1 MLNDE
6 WPNHNPAWVA
16 LVDQAWLTLKRLE
29 DQSKAEFRSSR
40 GELDDFGDVLSIGS
54 TIATEAVLDLWDQT
68 QWARTIRL
76 WVKELQ
82 EHLVKQD
89 PLKLLRFVRHDE
101 IAVDKGRLKSLVKQ
115 VRGEFRTEPVERAI
129 PLAVGAVVSCRCRAR
144 LLTPA
149 RQLEPNRALLATL
162 VLQSRILTDGELL
175 EEMQVHPYAVYTV
188 ARALWLS
195 TLALIDPEPAPT
207 EGLSSAQHRERKGK
221 AEFDKIIRSELE
233 RIRQAIERLT
243 ERLLARSTIGSTRDG
258 ENVALA
264 FCAAILA
271 LEPRNTDYVF
281 AALEAAARGQDSRG
295 AWPQGRLIGAHLD
308 PDSGQPVVVS
318 SHEVALAFAEAI
330 FSLGLRPGTDRPE
343 PKVTNALQLTIAYLR
358 DSRVSLPYGRGQS
371 MYGWVANHVY
381 GSPRIEARATAAALR
396 LTVAVRG
403 VAEQERSIRALTQ
416 FDEVWNPV
424 TDYKAPYL
432 VWDEY
437 IQHNDPDRD
446 NPILGYLNDNIV
458 DHIKNEKQKKRRP
471 WARTKGMS
479 AILFGPPGTTKTT
492 IVKAMA
498 EGLNW
503 PLVTLSPGTFIKDG
517 LENVERSAVEVFS
530 HLKDLV
536 RVVVLFDECDELFR
550 ARRRARGDDGKGS
563 EEMRSISAF
572 VTASMLPKLQD
583 LHDNGQAFFVIATN
597 YFDQID
603 SAAKRIGRI
612 DRVVGVGWPDEAQ
625 RRRMIEQTLIGA
637 KGVSRRHARDA
648 AELLAPQTRYFVRG
662 ELTELADE
670 LAKKPEKL
678 RPEGIEG
685 RVSEILLNKSPSI
698 EEDDRKAFIR
708 DAETRSACHRPGRG
722 ELKA

>member
-6 WPNHNPAWVA
+6 WPNHNPAWVM
-16 LVDQAWLTLKRLE
+16 LVDQAWQTLKQLE
-29 DQSKAEFRSSR
+29 ARGKAEFHSSK
-40 GELDDFGDVLSIGS
+40 GELDDFGDVFPIGS
-54 TIATEAVLDLWDQT
+54 MIGSEAILDLWDQT
-68 QWARTIRL
+68 QWARTIRI

-82 EHLVKQD
+82 EHLVNQD
-89 PLKLLRFVRHDE
+89 PLKVLRKVRHEE
-101 IAVDKGRLKSLVKQ
+101 ISVEPGRLAALAKQ
-115 VRGEFRTEPVERAI
+115 VRSEFHAEPIPKVM
-129 PLAVGAVVSCRCRAR
+129 PLAVSAVVSCRCRAR
-144 LLTPA
+144 LLNPA
-149 RQLEPNRALLATL
+149 GQLEPSGALLATL
-162 VLQSRILTDGELL
+162 VLQSRVLLDGDLL
-175 EEMQVHPYAVYTV
+175 QEMHVHPYAVYTV

-195 TLALIDPEPAPT
+195 TLALIDPEPAPAT
-207 EGLSSAQHRERKGK
+207 SLSTRQQRQRERK
-221 AEFDKIIRSELE
+221 AERDKSIRSELE
-233 RIRQAIERLT
+233 RIRRAIERLT
-243 ERLLARSTIGSTRDG
+243 ERLLARSTIGSNRDG

-281 AALEAAARGQDSRG
+281 AALDAAARGQDSRG

-308 PDSGQPVVVS
+308 PDSGQPLVVS

-330 FSLGLRPGTDRPE
+330 FFLGLRPGTDRPNATAT
-343 PKVTNALQLTIAYLR
+343 KALQLAIDYLR
-358 DSRVSLPYGRGQS
+358 NSRVSLPFGQGQS
-371 MYGWVANHVY
+371 MYGWVANHAY
-381 GSPRIEARATAAALR
+381 GRPRIEARATAAALR

-432 VWDEY
+432 DWNEY
-437 IQHNDPDRD
+437 ILHNDPDRD

-458 DHIKNEKQKKRRP
+458 RHIKDEKQKRRRP

-550 ARRRARGDDGKGS
+550 ARRRARDDDGKGS

-583 LHDNGQAFFVIATN
+583 LHDNGQTFFVIATN

-612 DRVVGVGWPDEAQ
+612 DRVVGVGWPDEQQ
-625 RRRMIEQTLIGA
+625 RQLMIEQTLLGA
-637 KGVSRRHARDA
+637 KGVSSRQARHA
-648 AELLAPQTRYFVRG
+648 AELLAPQTRFYVRG
-662 ELTELADE
+662 ELTELAHE
-670 LAKKPEKL
+670 LAKKPDKL
-678 RPEGIEG
+678 MQGEIKG
-685 RVSEILLNKSPSI
+685 RVSEVLNSKSPSI
-698 EEDDRKAFIR
+698 EGDDRKAFIR
-708 DAETRSACHRPGRG
+708 DAETRSACHRRGRG

>member
-1 MLNDE
+1 M
-6 WPNHNPAWVA
+6 H
-16 LVDQAWLTLKRLE
+16 
-29 DQSKAEFRSSR
+29 
-40 GELDDFGDVLSIGS
+40 
-54 TIATEAVLDLWDQT
+54 
-68 QWARTIRL
+68 
-76 WVKELQ
+76 
-82 EHLVKQD
+82 
-89 PLKLLRFVRHDE
+89 
-101 IAVDKGRLKSLVKQ
+101 
-115 VRGEFRTEPVERAI
+115 
-129 PLAVGAVVSCRCRAR
+129 
-144 LLTPA
+144 
-149 RQLEPNRALLATL
+149 
-162 VLQSRILTDGELL
+162 
-175 EEMQVHPYAVYTV
+175 VHPYAVYTV

-195 TLALIDPEPAPT
+195 TLALIDPEPAPAAL
-207 EGLSSAQHRERKGK
+207 LSPAQQRQRKRKG
-221 AEFDKIIRSELE
+221 ELEESIRSELG

-243 ERLLARSTIGSTRDG
+243 ERLLARSTIGSNRDG

-281 AALEAAARGQDSRG
+281 AALDAATRGQDSRG
-295 AWPQGRLIGAHLD
+295 AWPQGRLIGTHRD
-308 PDSGQPVVVS
+308 PDSGQPLVVS

-330 FSLGLRPGTDRPE
+330 FFLGLRPGTDRPDRNA
-343 PKVTNALQLTIAYLR
+343 TNALQLAIDFLR
-358 DSRVSLPYGRGQS
+358 NSRVSLPFGQGQS
-371 MYGWVANHVY
+371 MYGWVANHAY
-381 GSPRIEARATAAALR
+381 GRPRIEARATAAALR

-403 VAEQERSIRALTQ
+403 IAEQERSIRALTQ

-432 VWDEY
+432 DWTEY
-437 IQHNDPDRD
+437 IKHNDPDRA
-446 NPILGYLNDNIV
+446 NPVLEYLDDNIV
-458 DHIKNEKQKKRRP
+458 KHIKNEKQKQRRP

-550 ARRRARGDDGKGS
+550 ARRRARDDDGKGS

-612 DRVVGVGWPDEAQ
+612 DRVVGVGWPDEEQ
-625 RRRMIEQTLIGA
+625 RRWMIEQTLLGA
-637 KGVSRRHARDA
+637 KGVSSRQARDA
-648 AELLAPQTRYFVRG
+648 AELLAPQTRFYVRG
-662 ELTELADE
+662 ELTELAHE
-670 LAKKPEKL
+670 LAKKPDKL
-678 RPEGIEG
+678 AQGEIEG
-685 RVSEILLNKSPSI
+685 RVGEIMINKSASI

-708 DAETRSACHRPGRG
+708 DAETRSACHRRGRG